1 MKNTTQVYLEQDG
14 KYLMLLRNK
23 KENDM
28 NEGKW
33 IAVGGKFEEGETPKE
48 CAVREVLEETGY
60 LCGGLE
66 YRGKVSFLNDVFD
79 SEMMHIFTCS
89 DFKMDREPVDDE
101 GTLEWID
108 KERILDLN
116 LWEGDRV
123 FLKYLL
129 EDGDFFDLT
138 LEYSG
143 YDLKNSYLND
153 GMDIDG

>member
-1 MKNTTQVYLEQDG
+1 MKNTTQVYLERDG
-14 KYLMLLRNK
+14 KYLMLLRDK

-33 IAVGGKFEEGETPKE
+33 IAAGGKFEEGETPE
-48 CAVREVLEETGY
+48 QCAVREVLEETGY
-60 LCGGLE
+60 LCGELE

-79 SEMMHIFTCS
+79 SELMHIFTCS
-89 DFKMDREPVDDE
+89 DFKMDRAPVDDE

-108 KERILDLN
+108 KERIFDLN
-116 LWEGDRV
+116 LWEGDRI

-143 YDLKNSYLND
+143 YDLKNSYLNE
-153 GMDIDG
+153 GMDSDG